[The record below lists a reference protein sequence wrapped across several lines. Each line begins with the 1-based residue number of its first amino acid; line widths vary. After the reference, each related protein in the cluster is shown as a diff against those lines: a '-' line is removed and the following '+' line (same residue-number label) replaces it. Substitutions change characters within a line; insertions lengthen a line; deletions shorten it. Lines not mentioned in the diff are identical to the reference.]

1 METTLNELIKEGNE
15 INNGIYADNGGGL
28 YATFSFKD
36 HNKYIKWAI
45 NSIRFIETNFQ
56 KDENYDKFKTIV
68 ENIDKN
74 LIPGEFNKLLFILE
88 YYNSI
93 ANEMPSS
100 LSQSQVLDDLFDC
113 IKAELNE
120 VQFNY
125 LKTIITEEKD
135 IEKSKLMVIEKLN
148 SFGDDIPSKILTKI
162 LFNPTIKNKLL
173 AL

>member
-1 METTLNELIKEGNE
+1 M
-15 INNGIYADNGGGL
+15 
-28 YATFSFKD
+28 
-36 HNKYIKWAI
+36 
-45 NSIRFIETNFQ
+45 
-56 KDENYDKFKTIV
+56 
-68 ENIDKN
+68 
-74 LIPGEFNKLLFILE
+74 E

-93 ANEMPSS
+93 ANEKPSS
-100 LSQSQVLDDLFDC
+100 LSQSQILDDLFDC

>member
-1 METTLNELIKEGNE
+1 MATTLIELIKEGNE

-56 KDENYDKFKTIV
+56 KDENYNKFKTIV
-68 ENIDKN
+68 EIIDKN
-74 LIPGEFNKLLFILE
+74 LIPIEFNKLLFILE

-93 ANEMPSS
+93 VNEKPTV
-100 LSQSQVLDDLFDC
+100 LSQSQILDDLSDC
-113 IKAELNE
+113 IKSELNE

-148 SFGDDIPSKILTKI
+148 SFGDDIPSKILSKI
-162 LFNPTIKNKLL
+162 LLNPTIKNKLL